1 MKKLFYFAA
10 AAMMMAACTSE
21 ELNVQDQQ
29 KLAEDNSAVNFDVY
43 TLRGVTRAGTPGDI
57 TDGNIKEGAHQADGF
72 GVFAFYTNEKEY
84 DQSSTPNFMYNQK
97 VVWNGSK
104 WAYEPVKYWPNEF
117 GNAAIS
123 DNIDYVTFFA
133 YAPWTQF
140 EPTTGKPVIKT
151 GADVTE
157 TAEHQQNFNI
167 FEIKSNKVSGDPI
180 IKYRVDTDPATSVDL
195 LWGVNA
201 DPTTWAPIQA
211 SSATVTK
218 NEAGYPFLNLLKP
231 SDPVNGKIKFNLRHA
246 LAKVKITIDY
256 VADQQTPAVD
266 AAPDDFKSDS
276 IDMAKTRIFVRSLEM
291 DGFALEGALNLNN
304 DVKDHPLWTDL
315 NGKELNFSPVV
326 FNDGRSDG
334 KEGTDGGTKKEE
346 NAYLNPEIVEN
357 FANTTTRNDTI
368 IFNGGY
374 AGVANGQKNPGV
386 RMHGSD
392 ITQLLFGGDPGTNNG
407 YFYVI
412 PRDTENQKVNVKIKY
427 GVLTLDSNLPGK
439 LSGSTDFGSD
449 IENIIEKTDIFNGL
463 DFKAGYQYQINIH
476 LGMTS
481 VKIDAQ
487 VEPWDKGSDPTNVN
501 LPDNQ
506 PADDS
511 GSADEPDPA
520 SNTNAIEVG
529 TVFHFSSQWDADA
542 SAKITA
548 INPDGIVTV
557 SVKGSGAD
565 GTYFVNLADFG
576 NNVQDGATADDP
588 KKLTADTEVPV
599 YQTADDAANQT
610 NALFNVNIKKNTED
624 TPTPD
629 PTPAPSQPATIAEA
643 VAANVTAFTYTLVN
657 SSDPAGAEGTLSLT
671 ETTEYANTTTPS
683 LTGTY
688 YKFTRATGYYVWI
701 KSDAPI
707 DGTTENRVLGQ
718 GGALSDGW
726 RLILQP
732 KE

>member
-29 KLAEDNSAVNFDVY
+29 KLTEDNAAVNFDVD

-57 TDGNIKEGAHQADGF
+57 TDGNIRTGDHQADGF
-72 GVFAFYTNEKEY
+72 GVFAFYTDQREY
-84 DQSSTPNFMYNQK
+84 DQTATPNFMYNQR

-123 DNIDYVTFFA
+123 DGIDYVTFFS

-151 GADVTE
+151 GDNVTE
-157 TAEHQQNFNI
+157 TAEHQQKFNI
-167 FEIKSNKVSGDPI
+167 IGMKTNKDQGDPI
-180 IKYRVDTDPATSVDL
+180 IKYVVDTDPATSVDL

-201 DPTTWAPIQA
+201 DPSTWAPIQA

-218 NEAGYPFLNLLKP
+218 NVAGLPFINLLKP

-256 VADQQTPAVD
+256 VADKETPAVD
-266 AAPDDFKSDS
+266 AKPNTFTSDS

-304 DVKDHPLWTDL
+304 EKEDHPRWTDFD
-315 NGKELNFSPVV
+315 GKELNFNPVV
-326 FNDGRSDG
+326 FNDGRSDD
-334 KEGTDGGTKKEE
+334 KEGADGATKKEA
-346 NAYLNPEIVEN
+346 NPFLNPEIVEN

-374 AGVANGQKNPGV
+374 AGVADGQKNPGV
-386 RMHGSD
+386 RMHGSP
-392 ITQLLFGGDPGTNNG
+392 ITQLLFGGDPGKNEG

-427 GVLTLDSNLPGK
+427 GVLTLDNNLAGK

-449 IENIIEKTDIFNGL
+449 IENVIEKTDIFGGL

-481 VKIDAQ
+481 VKIDAK
-487 VEPWDKGSDPTNVN
+487 VEAWSDGSDPTNVN

-506 PADDS
+506 PD
-511 GSADEPDPA
+511 
-520 SNTNAIEVG
+520 
-529 TVFHFSSQWDADA
+529 
-542 SAKITA
+542 
-548 INPDGIVTV
+548 
-557 SVKGSGAD
+557 
-565 GTYFVNLADFG
+565 
-576 NNVQDGATADDP
+576 
-588 KKLTADTEVPV
+588 
-599 YQTADDAANQT
+599 QT
-610 NALFNVNIKKNTED
+610 
-624 TPTPD
+624 TPT
-629 PTPAPSQPATIAEA
+629 PTPAPTFADK
-643 VAANVTAFTYTLVN
+643 VTAALGSAVTVTPNADGSAVTVTGASTEADALNALFESLATAGVTSISMDGNAYNWDANSSQFRWQISDTMGYTLGYAINSDYNDTQVN
-657 SSDPAGAEGTLSLT
+657 RRSFALTTSGDLAGTITL
-671 ETTEYANTTTPS
+671 EY
-683 LTGTY
+683 
-688 YKFTRATGYYVWI
+688 
-701 KSDAPI
+701 
-707 DGTTENRVLGQ
+707 E
-718 GGALSDGW
+718 
-726 RLILQP
+726 
-732 KE
+732 

>member
-1 MKKLFYFAA
+1 MKKLFFFAA
-10 AAMMMAACTSE
+10 AAMMLAACTSE

-29 KLAEDNSAVNFDVY
+29 KLAEDNAAVNFDVY

-57 TDGNIKEGAHQADGF
+57 TNDNIKEGAHAADGF
-72 GVFAFYTNEKEY
+72 GVFAFYTDQREY
-84 DQSSTPNFMYNQK
+84 DQTATPNFMYNQR

-123 DNIDYVTFFA
+123 DGIDYVTFFS

-140 EPTTGKPVIKT
+140 DPTTGKPVIKT
-151 GADVTE
+151 GDDVTE
-157 TAEHQQNFNI
+157 TAEHQQKFNI
-167 FEIKSNKVSGDPI
+167 IGMKTNKDTGDPI
-180 IKYRVDTDPATSVDL
+180 IKYVVDTDPATSVDL

-218 NEAGYPFLNLLKP
+218 NEEGLPFINLLKP

-256 VADQQTPAVD
+256 IADQQTPAVD
-266 AAPDDFKSDS
+266 AEPDAFTSDS

-304 DVKDHPLWTDL
+304 EKENHPRWTDFD
-315 NGKELNFSPVV
+315 GKELNFESVV
-326 FNDGRSDG
+326 FNDGRSDD
-334 KEGTDGGTKKEE
+334 KEGADGATKKEA
-346 NAYLNPEIVEN
+346 NPFLNPEIVEN

-374 AGVANGQKNPGV
+374 AGVADGEKNPGV
-386 RMHGSD
+386 RMHGSP
-392 ITQLLFGGDPGTNNG
+392 ITQLLFGGDPGKNEG

-427 GVLTLDSNLPGK
+427 GVLTLDNNLAGK

-449 IENIIEKTDIFNGL
+449 IENVIEKTDIFGGL

-487 VEPWDKGSDPTNVN
+487 VEPWSDGSDPTNVN

-506 PADDS
+506 PADDQQ
-511 GSADEPDPA
+511 GGG
-520 SNTNAIEVG
+520 V
-529 TVFHFSSQWDADA
+529 
-542 SAKITA
+542 
-548 INPDGIVTV
+548 
-557 SVKGSGAD
+557 
-565 GTYFVNLADFG
+565 
-576 NNVQDGATADDP
+576 
-588 KKLTADTEVPV
+588 
-599 YQTADDAANQT
+599 
-610 NALFNVNIKKNTED
+610 
-624 TPTPD
+624 TPTPT
-629 PTPAPSQPATIAEA
+629 PTPAPTYNTIDEWFAGNPNETTITVNYTIVKGTGVNPETGSATITKGDTSRHGMNNTECYGI
-643 VAANVTAFTYTLVN
+643 VRNNGYNFWFT
-657 SSDPAGAEGTLSLT
+657 
-671 ETTEYANTTTPS
+671 
-683 LTGTY
+683 
-688 YKFTRATGYYVWI
+688 K
-701 KSDAPI
+701 DAKI
-707 DGTTENRVLGQ
+707 DGETENGPCYVDSGYSQ
-718 GGALSDGW
+718 W
-726 RLILQP
+726 KIILEP
-732 KE
+732 AD